1 MKQLLLIILF
11 FLPFTINSQQDSITI
26 SYNKALSIQHKT
38 ENLKDQIK
46 KLLEIKI
53 KQDYIVKDLIKKD
66 SLNYKEI
73 EKYNTMDS
81 IMREKNYL
89 SNDIINNYKILLL
102 SSNDSLIAE
111 EKAKRREKMWK
122 NIYKY
127 SYPTLIIAA
136 AIKIF
141 ILK

>member
-1 MKQLLLIILF
+1 MKQLLLIIF
-11 FLPFTINSQQDSITI
+11 FLLPFTINSQQDSITI
-26 SYNKALSIQHKT
+26 SYDKALSIQHRT

-46 KLLEIKI
+46 KLLEIKV
-53 KQDYIVKDLIKKD
+53 KQDRIVKDLIKKD

-73 EKYNTMDS
+73 EKYDTMDS

-127 SYPTLIIAA
+127 GYPTLIIAA
-136 AIKIF
+136 TIKIF

>member
-1 MKQLLLIILF
+1 MRYITILLLF

-26 SYNKALSIQHKT
+26 SYNKALSIQHRT

-66 SLNYKEI
+66 SFNYKEI

-102 SSNDSLIAE
+102 SSNDSLLAE
-111 EKAKRREKMWK
+111 EKAKRREKNWK
-122 NIYKY
+122 NVYKY
-127 SYPTLIIAA
+127 GYPALIVTA

>member
-73 EKYNTMDS
+73 EKYNIMDS

-127 SYPTLIIAA
+127 GYPTLIIAS